1 MIILLIAIFSSFSF
15 KEKNSILG
23 ATNTD
28 VQTGQDPSICMV
40 DTECDGESTT
50 GSEITGSV
58 IQEVNSDNRVVV
70 YFFWGDGCPHCAEE
84 EPFLDSL
91 KQKYPSLEVKMFE
104 TWYNKE
110 NAERF
115 QQMAESFGTSA
126 QGVPTTFIG
135 DKYWVG
141 FAEYMKPEMEDY
153 IEYCLEN
160 GCTNRR

>member
-1 MIILLIAIFSSFSF
+1 LIILLIAIFSSFSF

-58 IQEVNSDNRVVV
+58 IQEVNSDNRVVA

-84 EPFLDSL
+84 DPFLDSL
-91 KQKYPSLEVKMFE
+91 KQKYPSLDVKMFE

-115 QQMAESFGTSA
+115 QQMAESFGTSV

-135 DKYWVG
+135 NKYWVG
-141 FAEYMKPEMEDY
+141 FADYMKPEIEDY

-160 GCTNRR
+160 GCRN